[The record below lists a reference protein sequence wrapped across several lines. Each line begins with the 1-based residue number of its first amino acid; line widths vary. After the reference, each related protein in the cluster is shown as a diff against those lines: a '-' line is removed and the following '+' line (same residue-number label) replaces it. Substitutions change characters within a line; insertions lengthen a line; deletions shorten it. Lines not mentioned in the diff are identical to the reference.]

1 MDSPGKQ
8 NQLCIGVLTLDSL
21 LVLGFVSYGMS

>member
-8 NQLCIGVLTLDSL
+8 QLLHIGRLTLDSL
-21 LVLGFVSYGMS
+21 LVLEFVSYGMS